1 MSDVP
6 PGLAVTFA
14 RCVATRTGALLGLG
28 ALSLLVSSGCAEK
41 PSTAPPPQARDA
53 IVAMARLEPLGR
65 VVRVAAGEEG
75 ILERL
80 VVTEGDQVKAGD
92 PIGYLAA
99 YPLRQ
104 QEVRTAALKVE
115 RRGLSPL
122 EIEAQLARVHLKEA
136 EAAHYRAEVERQK
149 GLVETGLLPGK
160 QLDATQLLAARAEE
174 EAKGA
179 RADLRHL
186 EGSATLS
193 LDEARAEL
201 ARAKILLERAVIV
214 SPIDGAV
221 LKLLV
226 RPGEKVGGA
235 VAEVG
240 ATSAMTALAEVH
252 VNDIHLVKLDQ
263 RATFTSAALPQP
275 VEGKVIRIGALI
287 GRNHVFGEDP
297 EAPDNARVFEV
308 TVLLDD
314 STAAA
319 SFTNLE
325 GQIRILLQS
334 GR

>member
-1 MSDVP
+1 M
-6 PGLAVTFA
+6 A
-14 RCVATRTGALLGLG
+14 RCVAPRLTALRIL
-28 ALSLLVSSGCAEK
+28 AAAPLLLLAGCAEK
-41 PSTAPPPQARDA
+41 ASTPPPPAPRDS
-53 IVAMARLEPLGR
+53 IVAMARLEPLGQ
-65 VVRVAAGEEG
+65 VVKVAAGEEG
-75 ILERL
+75 VLQRL
-80 VVTEGDQVKAGD
+80 VVAEGDSVKAGD
-92 PIGYLAA
+92 PIGYLAS

-104 QEVRTAALKVE
+104 QEVRTAALKLE

-122 EIEAQLARVHLKEA
+122 EIEAQIARVRLKEA
-136 EAAHYRAEVERQK
+136 EASHYRAEVARQK

-160 QLDATQLLAARAEE
+160 QLDATELLAARAEE
-174 EAKGA
+174 EARGA

-186 EGSATLS
+186 EGSVTLS

-201 ARAKILLERAVIV
+201 ARAKIMLERAVIV

-221 LKLLV
+221 LKLLA
-226 RPGEKVGGA
+226 RPGEKVVGPIA
-235 VAEVG
+235 QIG

-252 VNDIHLVKLDQ
+252 VNDIHLVKPDQ
-263 RATFTSAALPQP
+263 RATFTSAALPGP
-275 VEGKVIRIGALI
+275 VEGKVIRIGAVI
-287 GRNHVFGEDP
+287 GRNRVFGEDP

-319 SFTNLE
+319 RFTNLE